1 MQDPENCVALKIN
14 KPETFTVLLHE
25 KQMRDNTFSQSACKP
40 ARKRKTEKITTKSVD
55 NLVTA
60 YFAKKF

>member
-1 MQDPENCVALKIN
+1 MQDPENCIALKIN
-14 KPETFTVLLHE
+14 KSETFTVLLHE
-25 KQMRDNTFSQSACKP
+25 KQMRDNTFSQSVKP
-40 ARKRKTEKITTKSVD
+40 VRKRKTEKITTKSVD